1 VEPEEFQRTPRIA
14 FDCGRNE
21 PAGLNTAVAD
31 ALNDRAV
38 RKLSVKK
45 NV

>member
-1 VEPEEFQRTPRIA
+1 MWNRKSSSILGIA

-21 PAGLNTAVAD
+21 PAGLNTAAVD

-38 RKLSVKK
+38 RKLSV
-45 NV
+45 